1 MPRIRLSEAIE
12 NLRAELQLSQ
22 DLGKKQDLQFKL
34 GPIELELE
42 VVAEKGAGAEAKVD
56 WWIFGGGAEANISNA
71 STHKIKMTL
80 EAVDKDGK
88 PFVVADKRKGP
99 PQ

>member
-1 MPRIRLSEAIE
+1 MPGIRLSKAIE

-22 DLGKKQDLQFKL
+22 DLGKEKDLQFKL

-42 VVAEKGAGAEAKVD
+42 VVVEKGVEGGAEVN

-80 EAVDKDGK
+80 EAVDSDGEPIQVYK
-88 PFVVADKRKGP
+88 KGRSK
-99 PQ
+99 